1 MADLF
6 EHEKNMEHPMYK
18 KGFQYVFD
26 HYGVPR
32 LPSEELIDLRKKYN
46 KLFDEYKKHLEEY
59 REYQKV
65 ALSNSKETKK
75 DLIELDKDIDFII
88 SISKK
93 KDSTIRKLRY
103 ENNKK
108 KKQIELLE
116 STLKSLQS
124 KWYLKPFINIT

>member
-32 LPSEELIDLRKKYN
+32 LPSEELIDLRKKYS
-46 KLFDEYKKHLEEY
+46 KLSDEYK
-59 REYQKV
+59 EYQET
-65 ALSNSKETKK
+65 ALSSVKETKK
-75 DLIELDKDIDFII
+75 ELEAMDKDLLDIVTKM
-88 SISKK
+88 SRR
-93 KDSTIRKLRY
+93 DSTIRKLRY

-108 KKQIELLE
+108 KKHIKLLE
-116 STLKSLQS
+116 SKLESLQS

>member
-1 MADLF
+1 MKDPF

-32 LPSEELIDLRKKYN
+32 LPSEELIDLRKKYS
-46 KLFDEYKKHLEEY
+46 KVFDEYK
-59 REYQKV
+59 EYQKI
-65 ALSNSKETKK
+65 ALSNTKETTKELK
-75 DLIELDKDIDFII
+75 ALDKDIDDLITRL
-88 SISKK
+88 KK
-93 KDSTIRKLRY
+93 RDSTIRKLRY

-108 KKQIELLE
+108 NKHIELLE
-116 STLKSLQS
+116 SKLKSLQS

>member
-1 MADLF
+1 MKDPF

-32 LPSEELIDLRKKYN
+32 LPSEELIDLRKKYS
-46 KLFDEYKKHLEEY
+46 KVFDEYK
-59 REYQKV
+59 EYQKI
-65 ALSNSKETKK
+65 ALSNAKETTKELK
-75 DLIELDKDIDFII
+75 ALDKDIDDLITRL
-88 SISKK
+88 KK

-108 KKQIELLE
+108 NKHIELLE
-116 STLKSLQS
+116 SKLKSLQS

>member
-1 MADLF
+1 MKDPF

-32 LPSEELIDLRKKYN
+32 LPSEELIELRKKYN
-46 KLFDEYKKHLEEY
+46 KISDEYK
-59 REYQKV
+59 EYQKI
-65 ALSNSKETKK
+65 ALSNTKETTKELK
-75 DLIELDKDIDFII
+75 ALDKDIDDLITRL
-88 SISKK
+88 KK
-93 KDSTIRKLRY
+93 KDNTIRKLRY

-108 KKQIELLE
+108 KKHIELLE
-116 STLKSLQS
+116 SKLKSLQS

>member
-1 MADLF
+1 MTDLF

-32 LPSEELIDLRKKYN
+32 LPSEELIDLKKRYS
-46 KLFDEYKKHLEEY
+46 KLSDEYK
-59 REYQKV
+59 EYQEK
-65 ALSNSKETKK
+65 ALSSIRETTKELEAMDK
-75 DLIELDKDIDFII
+75 DLLDIVTKMNRR
-88 SISKK
+88 
-93 KDSTIRKLRY
+93 DSTIRKLRY

>member
-6 EHEKNMEHPMYK
+6 EHEKNMEDPMYK

-32 LPSEELIDLRKKYN
+32 LPSEELIDLRKRYS
-46 KLFDEYKKHLEEY
+46 KLSDEYK
-59 REYQKV
+59 EYQKI
-65 ALSNSKETKK
+65 ALSNAKETTKELK
-75 DLIELDKDIDFII
+75 ALDKDIDDLITRL
-88 SISKK
+88 KK
-93 KDSTIRKLRY
+93 RDSTIRKLRY

-108 KKQIELLE
+108 KKHIELLE
-116 STLKSLQS
+116 SKLKSLQS

>member
-1 MADLF
+1 MKDPF

-32 LPSEELIDLRKKYN
+32 LPSEELIELRKKYS
-46 KLFDEYKKHLEEY
+46 KLFDEYK
-59 REYQKV
+59 EYQKI
-65 ALSNSKETKK
+65 ALSNAKETTKEVK
-75 DLIELDKDIDFII
+75 ALDKDIDDLITRL
-88 SISKK
+88 KK

-108 KKQIELLE
+108 KKHIELLE
-116 STLKSLQS
+116 SKLESLQS

>member
-1 MADLF
+1 MKDPF

-32 LPSEELIDLRKKYN
+32 LPSEELIDLRKKYS
-46 KLFDEYKKHLEEY
+46 KLFDEYK
-59 REYQKV
+59 EYQKI
-65 ALSNSKETKK
+65 ALSNTKETTKELK
-75 DLIELDKDIDFII
+75 ALDKDIDDLITKL
-88 SISKK
+88 KK
-93 KDSTIRKLRY
+93 RDSTIRKLRY

-108 KKQIELLE
+108 NKHIELLE
-116 STLKSLQS
+116 SKLKSLQS

>member
-32 LPSEELIDLRKKYN
+32 WPSEELIDLKKRYS
-46 KLFDEYKKHLEEY
+46 KLSDEYK
-59 REYQKV
+59 EYQKI
-65 ALSNSKETKK
+65 ALANTKETTKELK
-75 DLIELDKDIDFII
+75 ALDKDIDDLITRL
-88 SISKK
+88 KK
-93 KDSTIRKLRY
+93 RDSTIRKLRY

-108 KKQIELLE
+108 KKHIELLE
-116 STLKSLQS
+116 SKLESLQS

>member
-32 LPSEELIDLRKKYN
+32 LPSEELIDLRKKYS
-46 KLFDEYKKHLEEY
+46 KLFDEYK
-59 REYQKV
+59 EYQKI
-65 ALSNSKETKK
+65 ALSNAKETTKEVK
-75 DLIELDKDIDFII
+75 ALDKDIDDLITRL
-88 SISKK
+88 KK
-93 KDSTIRKLRY
+93 RDSTIKKLRY

-116 STLKSLQS
+116 SKLKSLQS

>member
-1 MADLF
+1 MKDPF

-32 LPSEELIDLRKKYN
+32 LPSEELIDLRKKYS
-46 KLFDEYKKHLEEY
+46 KLFDEYK
-59 REYQKV
+59 EYQKI
-65 ALSNSKETKK
+65 ALSNAKETTKK
-75 DLIELDKDIDFII
+75 LKALDKDIDDLITRL
-88 SISKK
+88 KK
-93 KDSTIRKLRY
+93 RDSTIRKLRY

-108 KKQIELLE
+108 KKHIELLE
-116 STLKSLQS
+116 SKLESLQS

>member
-1 MADLF
+1 MKDPF

-32 LPSEELIDLRKKYN
+32 LPSEELIDLRKKYS
-46 KLFDEYKKHLEEY
+46 KIFDEYK
-59 REYQKV
+59 EYQKI
-65 ALSNSKETKK
+65 ALSNAKETTKEVK
-75 DLIELDKDIDFII
+75 ALDKDIDDLITRL
-88 SISKK
+88 KK

-108 KKQIELLE
+108 KKHIELLE
-116 STLKSLQS
+116 SKLESLQS

>member
-1 MADLF
+1 MKDPF

-32 LPSEELIDLRKKYN
+32 LPSEELIDLRKKYS
-46 KLFDEYKKHLEEY
+46 KLFDEYK
-59 REYQKV
+59 EYQKI
-65 ALSNSKETKK
+65 ALSKTKETTKELK
-75 DLIELDKDIDFII
+75 ALDKDIDDLITRL
-88 SISKK
+88 KK
-93 KDSTIRKLRY
+93 RDSTIRKLRY

-108 KKQIELLE
+108 NKHIELLE
-116 STLKSLQS
+116 SKLKSLQS

>member
-1 MADLF
+1 MKDPF

-32 LPSEELIDLRKKYN
+32 LPSEELIDLRKKYS
-46 KLFDEYKKHLEEY
+46 KVSDEYK
-59 REYQKV
+59 EYQKI
-65 ALSNSKETKK
+65 ALSNTKETTKELK
-75 DLIELDKDIDFII
+75 ALDKDIDDLITRL
-88 SISKK
+88 KK
-93 KDSTIRKLRY
+93 RDSTIRKLRY

-108 KKQIELLE
+108 NKHIELLE
-116 STLKSLQS
+116 SKLKSLQS

>member
-1 MADLF
+1 MKDPF

-32 LPSEELIDLRKKYN
+32 LPSEELIDLRKKYS
-46 KLFDEYKKHLEEY
+46 KIFDEYK
-59 REYQKV
+59 EYQKI
-65 ALSNSKETKK
+65 ALSNAKETTKELK
-75 DLIELDKDIDFII
+75 ALDKDIDDLITRL
-88 SISKK
+88 KK
-93 KDSTIRKLRY
+93 RDSTIRKLRY

-116 STLKSLQS
+116 SKLKSLQS

>member
-1 MADLF
+1 MKDPF

-32 LPSEELIDLRKKYN
+32 LPSEELIDLRKKYS
-46 KLFDEYKKHLEEY
+46 KLFDEYK
-59 REYQKV
+59 EYQKI
-65 ALSNSKETKK
+65 ALSNAKETTKELK
-75 DLIELDKDIDFII
+75 ALDKDIDDLITI
-88 SISKK
+88 LKK

-108 KKQIELLE
+108 NKHIELLE
-116 STLKSLQS
+116 SKLKSLQS

>member
-1 MADLF
+1 MKDPF

-32 LPSEELIDLRKKYN
+32 LPSEELIDLRKRYS
-46 KLFDEYKKHLEEY
+46 KLSDEYK
-59 REYQKV
+59 EYQKI
-65 ALSNSKETKK
+65 ALSNAKETTKELK
-75 DLIELDKDIDFII
+75 ALDKDIDDLITRL
-88 SISKK
+88 KK
-93 KDSTIRKLRY
+93 RDSTIRKLRY

-108 KKQIELLE
+108 KKHIELLE
-116 STLKSLQS
+116 LKLKSLQS

>member
-1 MADLF
+1 MKDPF

-32 LPSEELIDLRKKYN
+32 LPSEELIDLRKRYS
-46 KLFDEYKKHLEEY
+46 KLSDEYK
-59 REYQKV
+59 EYQET
-65 ALSNSKETKK
+65 ALSSVKETKK
-75 DLIELDKDIDFII
+75 ELEAMDKDLLDIVT
-88 SISKK
+88 KMNRR
-93 KDSTIRKLRY
+93 DSTIRKLRY

-108 KKQIELLE
+108 KKHIELLE
-116 STLKSLQS
+116 SKLKSLQS

>member
-32 LPSEELIDLRKKYN
+32 LPSEELIDLKKRYS
-46 KLFDEYKKHLEEY
+46 KLSDEYK
-59 REYQKV
+59 EYQEK
-65 ALSNSKETKK
+65 ALSSIRETTKELEAMDK
-75 DLIELDKDIDFII
+75 DLLDIVTKMNRR
-88 SISKK
+88 
-93 KDSTIRKLRY
+93 DSTIRKLRY

>member
-1 MADLF
+1 MKDPF

-32 LPSEELIDLRKKYN
+32 LPSEELIDLRKKYS
-46 KLFDEYKKHLEEY
+46 KVFDEYRK
-59 REYQKV
+59 YQEI
-65 ALSNSKETKK
+65 ALSNTKETTKELK
-75 DLIELDKDIDFII
+75 ALDKDIDDLITRL
-88 SISKK
+88 KK
-93 KDSTIRKLRY
+93 RDSTIRKLRY

-108 KKQIELLE
+108 KKHIELLE
-116 STLKSLQS
+116 SKFKSLQS

>member
-1 MADLF
+1 MKDPF

-32 LPSEELIDLRKKYN
+32 LPSEELIDLKKRYS
-46 KLFDEYKKHLEEY
+46 KLSDEYK
-59 REYQKV
+59 EYQKI
-65 ALSNSKETKK
+65 ALSNAKETTKELK
-75 DLIELDKDIDFII
+75 ALDKDIDDLITRL
-88 SISKK
+88 KK
-93 KDSTIRKLRY
+93 RDSTIRKLRY

-108 KKQIELLE
+108 KKHIELLE
-116 STLKSLQS
+116 LKLKSLQS

>member
-32 LPSEELIDLRKKYN
+32 LPSEELIDLKKRYS
-46 KLFDEYKKHLEEY
+46 KLSDEYK
-59 REYQKV
+59 EYQEK
-65 ALSNSKETKK
+65 ALSSIRETTKELEAMDK
-75 DLIELDKDIDFII
+75 DLLDIVTKM
-88 SISKK
+88 SRRN
-93 KDSTIRKLRY
+93 STIRKLRY

-108 KKQIELLE
+108 KKHIELLE
-116 STLKSLQS
+116 SKLKSLQS

>member
-1 MADLF
+1 MKDPF

-46 KLFDEYKKHLEEY
+46 KLFDEYK
-59 REYQKV
+59 EYQKI
-65 ALSNSKETKK
+65 ALSNTKETTKELK
-75 DLIELDKDIDFII
+75 ALDKDIDDLITRL
-88 SISKK
+88 KK

-108 KKQIELLE
+108 NKHIELLE
-116 STLKSLQS
+116 SKLKSLQS